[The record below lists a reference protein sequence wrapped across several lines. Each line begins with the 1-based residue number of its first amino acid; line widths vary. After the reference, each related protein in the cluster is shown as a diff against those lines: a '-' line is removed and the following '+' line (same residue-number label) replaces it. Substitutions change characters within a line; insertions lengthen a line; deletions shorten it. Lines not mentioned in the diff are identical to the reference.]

1 MTIEFQLTNKS
12 GNVTPQWAK
21 QPADNKISTPSEL
34 EKPADSHKVRNWS
47 IGLGA
52 AATLISLGVLG
63 RGGHLGEG
71 VQKFLRGTAKDVHLK
86 PNVHLEEDVL
96 TGAGS
101 RVEEAAVTVE
111 EHIGSAAKVEEA
123 AVTVE
128 EHIGSAA
135 KVEEV
140 AVTVEEHIGSA
151 AKVEETVVAAEEHIA
166 GETVGR
172 AEQTTTQA
180 PAVSVKPA
188 KPTITA
194 EEAAKINAELDR
206 TIPVLDE
213 RVPLSVP
220 VRFWDDFINQ
230 TEKVVDDI
238 DYVTGSNKH
247 FYQRMYHLKDGT
259 IAEVETYKFVG
270 KENETKEIISE
281 IKHGNLTYYYGDD
294 GTIRYI
300 SGEVGGVTGWQH
312 YDADGL
318 LTYTSNRAG
327 KRVNYD
333 KGTNIPVYM
342 EYYRTDGSY
351 DIIKE
356 DIINDGKI
364 VHERFRKGR
373 TYVDYPAID

>member
-123 AVTVE
+123 
-128 EHIGSAA
+128 
-135 KVEEV
+135 